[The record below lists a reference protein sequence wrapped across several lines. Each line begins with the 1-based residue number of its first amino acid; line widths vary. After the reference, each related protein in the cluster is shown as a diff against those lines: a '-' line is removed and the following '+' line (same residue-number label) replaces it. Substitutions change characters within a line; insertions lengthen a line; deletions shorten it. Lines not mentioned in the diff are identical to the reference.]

1 MGDFFNIYV
10 MIKKFESYTND
21 KLNELVEDILMM
33 NDIDCEYDIET
44 DEDDGVTHI
53 YIWPKFVAYDKAR
66 DHSKGGD
73 TEIEIFFNKLFNK
86 NKYEQVFLSEMVSL
100 LRRLKI
106 SGYNIIEVGYDTSKK
121 FGIEIKNNN

>member
-53 YIWPKFVAYDKAR
+53 YI
-66 DHSKGGD
+66 
-73 TEIEIFFNKLFNK
+73 
-86 NKYEQVFLSEMVSL
+86 
-100 LRRLKI
+100 
-106 SGYNIIEVGYDTSKK
+106 
-121 FGIEIKNNN
+121 